1 MYKKYKITCKNHFFS
16 KISETRSP
24 FTKELKKVEK
34 KNSFQYNFLLEI
46 IGNGYV
52 LNDNKPLEVKP
63 TLSLSIKQ
71 SVNTYFFA

>member
-34 KNSFQYNFLLEI
+34 KIVFSTTFCLRLLVM
-46 IGNGYV
+46 GM
-52 LNDNKPLEVKP
+52 
-63 TLSLSIKQ
+63 
-71 SVNTYFFA
+71 F